1 MPTLLLEANARAHA
15 GGKLGAQRA
24 SASVSAS
31 ASATTH
37 LCAQLSSEL
46 AAATRVFV
54 ARDTR
59 RLGGTAAQAQ
69 LDDPDPTILVA
80 EERERVAQGRRSAEV
95 DLAQCLSDVDASFT
109 SLVSKAEEEQ
119 RGRWLSAGETFT
131 VDVKRAHAAA
141 AAAAAGNTKLA
152 ASLHGE
158 SLKALE
164 ADLASAKGEVKTSR
178 EERNTA
184 EEAINQVRESERV
197 RRMND
202 NSDNT
207 HVSLF
212 YLLLYSILI

>member
-1 MPTLLLEANARAHA
+1 MGEAGIGGGNDGERKGGAGQHTISPPLLLEANARAHA
-15 GGKLGAQRA
+15 GGKLGTRRA
-24 SASVSAS
+24 SATT
-31 ASATTH
+31 TTH

-59 RLGGTAAQAQ
+59 RLGGAAAQAQ

-80 EERERVAQGRRSAEV
+80 EERERVVQGRRSAEV
-95 DLAQCLSDVDASFT
+95 DLAQCLADVDASFT
-109 SLVSKAEEEQ
+109 SLVAKAEEEQ

-164 ADLASAKGEVKTSR
+164 ADLASAKKEVRTSR

-184 EEAINQVRESERV
+184 EEAINQVRERERESERV
-197 RRMND
+197 N
-202 NSDNT
+202 
-207 HVSLF
+207 
-212 YLLLYSILI
+212 

>member
-1 MPTLLLEANARAHA
+1 MER
-15 GGKLGAQRA
+15 GA
-24 SASVSAS
+24 
-31 ASATTH
+31 
-37 LCAQLSSEL
+37 
-46 AAATRVFV
+46 
-54 ARDTR
+54 
-59 RLGGTAAQAQ
+59 
-69 LDDPDPTILVA
+69 
-80 EERERVAQGRRSAEV
+80 AEV

-184 EEAINQVRESERV
+184 EEAINQVRERERRV
-197 RRMND
+197 RRVND
-202 NSDNT
+202 NNDNT